1 MTTILT
7 CSQKP
12 DSRHCGAL
20 VANVTLPRIS
30 PDDRQNGAKFCTQDL
45 DTLKRKG
52 QGSLLPEEILKNVI
66 FIKYVSKTACLPSP
80 HTAAALSPPLL
91 SWQN

>member
-1 MTTILT
+1 MFTEA
-7 CSQKP
+7 

-30 PDDRQNGAKFCTQDL
+30 QTTDRTEQKFCTQDL

-52 QGSLLPEEILKNVI
+52 QGLLLPEEILKNVI
-66 FIKYVSKTACLPSP
+66 FIKYVSKTACLPSS
-80 HTAAALSPPLL
+80 HSGCVEAPLIL
-91 SWQN
+91 GKLMGVLC